1 MSTAALICDA
11 GALLDCLV
19 ATAPDH
25 RAFRE
30 VIDSLANP
38 LRPGAGTGGGRLLS
52 SKGTGG
58 NDRFDSTSRGEP
70 LPMLPPPWHNWTAP
84 WTSIASTPTFVW
96 ALWMRPW
103 LRWQKNL
110 GCTVWLPATSV
121 TSARLGCAA
130 LAASSW

>member
-1 MSTAALICDA
+1 MSTAALICDT

-58 NDRFDSTSRGEP
+58 NDRFDSRLLAGSLYLCCPHPGTIGPRHGHRSPVR
-70 LPMLPPPWHNWTAP
+70 
-84 WTSIASTPTFVW
+84 
-96 ALWMRPW
+96 RP
-103 LRWQKNL
+103 
-110 GCTVWLPATSV
+110 
-121 TSARLGCAA
+121 AA
-130 LAASSW
+130 LLSIGP